1 MGHWVMVIEGAG
13 IHDNGRDDDAE
24 VMLKEFAARLAE
36 HHSVHGVTFTVGST
50 RELVSKAEYEA
61 DEAAAVSLSPAERT
75 RVLEPGEHE
84 WRHRYH

>member
-1 MGHWVMVIEGAG
+1 MGHWSIHIEGAG

-24 VMLKEFAARLAE
+24 AMLKEFAAKLAE
-36 HHSVHGVTFTVGST
+36 HHSVHSVTFTVGDT
-50 RELVSKAEYEA
+50 RELVTRAERDA
-61 DEAAAVSLSPAERT
+61 DEEAAQTLAPAQRT